1 MFPHAGPPM
10 DHHPWWGLLGFI
22 LPMLM
27 FAALIALVVWAVLRL
42 TNQSGPRPV
51 GQSTAVPPQARAGDA
66 ALEHARYRYA
76 RGEIDRDQ
84 FLLIS
89 TDLGAPI
96 PAPPPPAPAGAGE
109 PEA

>member
-1 MFPHAGPPM
+1 MFPHAGPPVY
-10 DHHPWWGLLGFI
+10 HHPWFGVFGGLLLI
-22 LPMLM
+22 LLL
-27 FAALIALVVWAVLRL
+27 AALIGVMVWAVIKL
-42 TNQSGPRPV
+42 TSQGAARPT
-51 GQSTAVPPQARAGDA
+51 GQTLAAAPNVRTDT

-89 TDLGAPI
+89 NDLGAPI
-96 PAPPPPAPAGAGE
+96 SAPPPPAPAAAGE

>member
-1 MFPHAGPPM
+1 MFPHAGPPVY
-10 DHHPWWGLLGFI
+10 HHPWWGFFGVF
-22 LPMLM
+22 LPLLM
-27 FAALIALVVWAVLRL
+27 FAALVGLVIWAVLRL
-42 TNQSGPRPV
+42 TNQGAARPV
-51 GQSTAVPPQARAGDA
+51 GQSAALAPQGRANDP

-89 TDLGAPI
+89 NDLGAPI
-96 PAPPPPAPAGAGE
+96 SAPPPPAPAASGE

>member
-10 DHHPWWGLLGFI
+10 YHHPWWGFFGGLLLI
-22 LPMLM
+22 LLL
-27 FAALIALVVWAVLRL
+27 AALVGVMVWAVLRL
-42 TNQSGPRPV
+42 TSQGAARST
-51 GQSTAVPPQARAGDA
+51 GQTLAVPAQVRTDT

-89 TDLGAPI
+89 GDLGAPVS
-96 PAPPPPAPAGAGE
+96 ATPPPAPPAAE
-109 PEA
+109 QPEA

>member
-1 MFPHAGPPM
+1 MFPHAGPPVY
-10 DHHPWWGLLGFI
+10 HHPLWGFFGVI
-22 LPMLM
+22 LPILML
-27 FAALIALVVWAVLRL
+27 AALIGLVIWAVLRL
-42 TNQSGPRPV
+42 TNQGGARPA
-51 GQSTAVPPQARAGDA
+51 GQSIALPPQGRASDP

-89 TDLGAPI
+89 NDLGAPVS
-96 PAPPPPAPAGAGE
+96 APPPPAPAAAGE

>member
-1 MFPHAGPPM
+1 MFPHAGPPVY
-10 DHHPWWGLLGFI
+10 HHPWWGFFGVI
-22 LPMLM
+22 LPILML
-27 FAALIALVVWAVLRL
+27 AVLIGLVVWAVLRL
-42 TNQSGPRPV
+42 TNQGAARPA
-51 GQSTAVPPQARAGDA
+51 GRCLAESAQGRAGDP

-89 TDLGAPI
+89 NDLGAPLS
-96 PAPPPPAPAGAGE
+96 APPPPAPAAAEE